1 MFEGI
6 LVVNSSHL
14 IIIIVVQS
22 IEFFFLMDPQMV
34 HSQLI
39 QNIWK
44 WREKEKERNVSL

>member
-22 IEFFFLMDPQMV
+22 IEFFFLMDQMV